1 MYKKGDAKLL
11 LNGDA
16 MTVEESD
23 AHDDVCT
30 YEDHIDAGPGL
41 GRFVVALPHQCG
53 KWLIGGPV
61 EIADLIADLTAILA
75 QGKQD
80 RALPEE

>member
-61 EIADLIADLTAILA
+61 QLDQMIEDLQAIRTSLRA
-75 QGKQD
+75 D
-80 RALPEE
+80 RALPEV